1 MNILEVYDKLQIG
14 TNSRMNINFVGRG
27 NVWINNTYDSS
38 VIRLARQI
46 IFEAIHNTAPGQLSI
61 IGYDSDLSGVLAPFS
76 TLSSGETKLLEIITE
91 EKGFREYLEHIRQ
104 QIQAVQNVIQGRN
117 DSLIEF
123 RESIM
128 RPVEGYRLVVLSM
141 DIGLMEQEDRA
152 KLALLM
158 RSGPACGISFLI
170 ISTTYMSI
178 QTTSGRD
185 IELTVDSIAQNIT
198 VLEVFGNTVTVKNDD
213 QVAYSALPV
222 ETIIQ
227 RCELFAEEFRN
238 AQLPTVNFTEL
249 HDMQQIWS
257 ENSVDGVSFSIGK
270 YGINN
275 MTITIGDE
283 VNQRHN
289 AIITGAVGQGKSN
302 LISVIIH
309 SLCQRYS
316 PWELQMY
323 LLDFKEGVTFKP
335 FSNIGQEEF
344 LPHAKALGLESDV
357 EFGIAV
363 LRSLYREYEKR
374 MKQLKE
380 FNSKSIRELRKNN
393 PEMELPRIVVVIDE
407 FQMMFGD
414 DMQKGLQVA
423 ELLEKSVR
431 LFRAAGIH
439 FILASQTLCGN
450 MALSQKKDSIFSQ
463 IPVRIALKNSI
474 SESQQTLSMNNSAAA
489 FLRPREAI
497 VNLDYGEVSQNR
509 KTVVAFADEN
519 VLAPIRRSWWEMSRT
534 RVQAP
539 CVFESEKRI
548 SISNSL
554 DRIRRLRREG
564 RSPVAIVGDKIS
576 IDSEYMELPLSE
588 EPGRNIAIIG
598 TPDGDCNQAVG
609 IIQSIAVSLALQ
621 NAKGNARF
629 IICDFVNRE
638 AKYDEAYPF
647 FVQIMEHAGYFIEQ
661 IAPEDFEDTI
671 RELYESGR
679 SEDSVYVF
687 GVALDRWEYEK
698 DPFGQGSVLKQYV
711 ETGPSKN
718 MHFIG
723 WWIKA
728 SSYTEQVA
736 GIGGSDAFNS
746 KIFLRIDERAIQS
759 LTSPFVKW
767 SAHDNRALIS
777 DAIEFAEEIT
787 FIPYS
792 PITQNDLNS
801 TRTMMWE

>member
-1 MNILEVYDKLQIG
+1 MNILEVYDKLQFG
-14 TNSRMNINFVGRG
+14 SNSHLCIDFVGRG
-27 NVWINNTYDSS
+27 NVWINNTYDLS
-38 VIRLARQI
+38 VTKLARQI

-198 VLEVFGNTVTVKNDD
+198 VLEAFGNTVTVKNDD

-227 RCELFAEEFRN
+227 SCELFAEEFRN

-316 PWELQMY
+316 PWELHMY

-380 FNSKSIRELRKNN
+380 FNCKSIRELRKNN
-393 PEMELPRIVVVIDE
+393 PAMELPRIVVIIDE

-519 VLAPIRRSWWEMSRT
+519 ILAPIRRRWWEMSRT

-564 RSPVAIVGDKIS
+564 RFPVAIVGDKIS
-576 IDSEYMELPLSE
+576 IDSEYIELPLSE

-598 TPDGDCNQAVG
+598 TPDVDCNQAVG

-661 IAPEDFEDTI
+661 IAPEEFENTI
-671 RELYESGR
+671 RGLSESGR